1 MPHFV
6 LVHGTTQSPAG
17 WDRLAAELHGHGH
30 GVTTIDL
37 PGEQPGWAPADYARH
52 AAAQAGSAGEH
63 PVVVAH
69 SGAGVLL
76 PAIAEAI
83 GAATA
88 VWLAAY
94 VPDLA
99 GGTSMLEDIKAQRD
113 AMFHP
118 DWLGVDPTGDPQLA
132 LRFLFHDCD
141 PQDRQWALGTLR
153 LFNPGP
159 AVYQHPADALPAG
172 IARAA
177 IVPAADRTLRP
188 GWMRQAARQRL
199 GTEPVPIDTGHCPH
213 VSRPRE
219 LADLLTSLP
228 RAQEAA
234 YEQSSAKHRHIP
246 RKP

>member
-1 MPHFV
+1 MTHFV

-17 WDRLAAELHGHGH
+17 WDRLAAELRGHGH

-37 PGEQPGWAPADYARH
+37 PGDRPEWAPADYAQH
-52 AAAQAGSAGEH
+52 AAAQAGNAGEC

-69 SGAGVLL
+69 SGAGTLL
-76 PAIAEAI
+76 PAIAETV

-94 VPDLA
+94 VPDLT
-99 GGTSMLEDIKAQRD
+99 GGTSMLDDIKTQRD

-118 DWLGVDPTGDPQLA
+118 DWLGMDPNSHPRLA

-141 PQDRQWALGTLR
+141 RPTQQWALGTLR
-153 LFNPGP
+153 PFSPGP
-159 AVYQHPADALPAG
+159 AVYRHSPAPLPAD

-177 IVPAADRTLRP
+177 IVPASDCTLRS

-199 GTEPVPIDTGHCPH
+199 GIEPVPINTGHCPH

-219 LADLLTSLP
+219 LADILTGLP
-228 RAQEAA
+228 NTDE
-234 YEQSSAKHRHIP
+234 
-246 RKP
+246 